1 MEPVITTKGKLHA
14 KLQTTTLLCHSCS
27 APDTNKV
34 MAKRGNQTF
43 IEIISIPLFARLKCL
58 KAASTFLATTWQSNC
73 EMLKKRVKSVI
84 LLQPYLR
91 TGPLKVNSTVQANI
105 TLTLKVLKIFFCV
118 ERPKEALQKEKVT
131 KQRQKVMEHQQV
143 LQIKTRVIDFESF
156 LSSLMNY
163 LQ

>member
-1 MEPVITTKGKLHA
+1 MQNYKQQPFE
-14 KLQTTTLLCHSCS
+14 TLLCHSCS

-34 MAKRGNQTF
+34 VAKRWNQTF

-58 KAASTFLATTWQSNC
+58 TAASTFLATTWQSNC
-73 EMLKKRVKSVI
+73 GMLKKRVKSVI

-91 TGPLKVNSTVQANI
+91 TSPLKVNSTRTVQANI
-105 TLTLKVLKIFFCV
+105 TLTLKVPKRFFCV

-131 KQRQKVMEHQQV
+131 KQRQKVIEHQQV
-143 LQIKTRVIDFESF
+143 LEIKTRVIDFESF